1 MKPTQEYL
9 DYIAYQ
15 IRKLS
20 ILSTT
25 QAGSGHPTSCLSAAD
40 IIAVLFF
47 DIMQEN
53 DHFILSKGHA
63 APALYAAYHLLG
75 CISEQELMSLRTF
88 GSPLE
93 GHPTPRFPYI
103 QAATGSLGQGLSIA
117 AGQQLASKLMG
128 GLTSRSF
135 VLLGDSET
143 TEGSI
148 WEAAELAGFYQLA
161 HLIAIIDLNG
171 LGQTTRTIDSARV
184 LKEKF
189 EAFNWDARIIQ
200 GNNLPEV
207 QHSLETLKLTDK
219 PVCIIA
225 QTQKGYGIPSVQNK
239 ENFHGK
245 AFKESQLDQVMAELK
260 KTFPRAS
267 SFAPE
272 GLKMVKS
279 GLCRLPQK
287 TSFKKIAFNKPDF
300 HVGEQIA
307 TRKVFGKALEHAG
320 SLSKEIVSLDAEVN
334 NSTYA
339 DFFAQKYPERFFQC
353 FIAEQNMVG
362 MAAGLATQGFI
373 TFSSTFSAFLTRA
386 YDQLRMSAISRLPLR
401 IVGSHAGVSIGQ
413 DGPSQMGLEDIALF
427 RTLPYSVIL
436 YPCDAVSTY
445 RCVEL
450 MVNHHTSVS
459 YLRTTRANTPVIYA
473 NTTEFFIGGCHI
485 VKQSDHDIATI
496 VTAGITIFE
505 ALKAAQVK
513 PATIIDCYSIK
524 PLPIKQIINAAK
536 RTHNRIVIVEDHYPA
551 GGLGEAVM
559 AALALHAPETAW
571 NITHLAV
578 TKLPMSGK
586 PEELLAYEEINDAA
600 ILKAI
605 TSLHR

>member
-9 DYIAYQ
+9 EYIAYQ

-20 ILSTT
+20 ILTT
-25 QAGSGHPTSCLSAAD
+25 TKAGSGHPTSCLSAAD

-63 APALYAAYHLLG
+63 APALYAAYHLLD
-75 CISEQELMSLRTF
+75 CISEHELMSLREF
-88 GSPLE
+88 GSPPE
-93 GHPTPRFPYI
+93 GHPTPRFPYV

-117 AGQQLASKLMG
+117 AGQQLASKLRG
-128 GLTSRSF
+128 ELTARSF

-143 TEGSI
+143 TEGSV
-148 WEAAELAGFYQLA
+148 WEAAELAGFYQLS

-171 LGQTTRTIDSARV
+171 LGQTTRTIDSAQV

-189 EAFNWDARIIQ
+189 EAFNWHAHIIQ

-207 QHSLETLKLTDK
+207 QNNLEALKPNNK

-245 AFKESQLDQVMAELK
+245 AFKANQLDQVLSELK
-260 KTFPRAS
+260 KSFPRAS

-272 GLKMVKS
+272 DLKMVKS
-279 GLCRLPQK
+279 ALCRIPQRP
-287 TSFKKIAFNKPDF
+287 SFEKITFKNADF
-300 HVGEQIA
+300 QLGEQIA
-307 TRKVFGKALEHAG
+307 TRKAFGKALEYAG
-320 SLSKEIVSLDAEVN
+320 SCSDKIVSLDAEVN

-339 DFFAQKYPERFFQC
+339 DLFAQKYPERFFQC

-373 TFSSTFSAFLTRA
+373 TFSSTFAAFLTRA

-427 RTLPYSVIL
+427 RTLPDSVIL

-450 MVNHHTSVS
+450 MANHHTSIS
-459 YLRTTRANTPVIYA
+459 YLRTTRADTPVIYED
-473 NTTEFFIGGCHI
+473 TTEFFIGGCHI
-485 VKQSDHDIATI
+485 VKQSDRDIATI

-513 PATIIDCYSIK
+513 PVTIIDCYSIK
-524 PLPIKQIINAAK
+524 PLPIKQIIDAAK
-536 RTHNRIVIVEDHYPA
+536 KTYNRIVVVEDHYPA

-559 AALALHAPETAW
+559 AALAQHAPETAW
-571 NITHLAV
+571 SITHLAV

-586 PEELLAYEEINDAA
+586 PEELLAYEDINAAA
-600 ILKAI
+600 IIKAI
-605 TSLHR
+605 T